1 MKVVIQ
7 RVSDAQV
14 KVEDHIVGQISK
26 GLLLFLG
33 VEKNDG
39 LKDIEYLIRKIIN
52 LRIFEDSHGKM
63 NLSIRDIGG
72 QILVVSQFTLAADC
86 KKGNRP
92 SFDNAEAP
100 ERAKD
105 LYNIF
110 IQRIAENSIKVSRGE
125 FGAYM
130 KISLTNDGPVTIVID
145 SRQQQL

>member
-7 RVSDAQV
+7 RVSEAQV
-14 KVEDHIVGQISK
+14 KVKNHVTGSINR

-33 VEKNDG
+33 IQKDDG
-39 LKDIEYLIRKIIN
+39 LKDIEYLVRKIIN
-52 LRIFEDSHGKM
+52 LRIFEDNQGKM
-63 NLSIRDIGG
+63 NLSVKDIGG

-92 SFDNAEAP
+92 SFDKAEMP
-100 ERAKD
+100 EKAKD

-110 IQRIAENSIKVSRGE
+110 IQRIAENGIKVSRGQ

-130 KISLTNDGPVTIVID
+130 KINLTNDGPVTIVID
-145 SRQQQL
+145 SRQ